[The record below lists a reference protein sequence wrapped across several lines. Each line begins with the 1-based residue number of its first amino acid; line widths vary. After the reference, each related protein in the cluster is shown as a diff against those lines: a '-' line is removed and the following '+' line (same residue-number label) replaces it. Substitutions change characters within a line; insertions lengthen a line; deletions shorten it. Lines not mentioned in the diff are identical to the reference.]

1 MDKIF
6 SWLESSRPGEEEYVL
21 VLVWKYEVVN
31 YCSFTGIT
39 GKNIFLLGPAWSVTK
54 IRPGKS
60 WFCFFGKVQDPAE
73 ANSVMYNENIGVDI
87 DHEGGDSIYYH

>member
-1 MDKIF
+1 LVGII
-6 SWLESSRPGEEEYVL
+6 SSRRKRICFGFGP
-21 VLVWKYEVVN
+21 EVVN

-73 ANSVMYNENIGVDI
+73 AYRS
-87 DHEGGDSIYYH
+87 